1 MHFVDSRGPRRG
13 AALPVVDM
21 EHRATSLLSTAQDAP
36 RNISILCVA
45 PQITAMLRELRRNF
59 ELDRA
64 FREGPTRGPPLPL
77 ALDALVDLFAVYRH
91 TLRSIDVD
99 SHLMPFTPRTAT
111 VTLSPIFRFS
121 LTRRVRMS
129 MLLFATHFSGGLTTA

>member
-1 MHFVDSRGPRRG
+1 MHFVDSLAPRRG

-45 PQITAMLRELRRNF
+45 PQITAMIRELRGNF

-64 FREGPTRGPPLPL
+64 FREGPTRAAL
-77 ALDALVDLFAVYRH
+77 A
-91 TLRSIDVD
+91 
-99 SHLMPFTPRTAT
+99 PRA
-111 VTLSPIFRFS
+111 
-121 LTRRVRMS
+121 
-129 MLLFATHFSGGLTTA
+129 